1 MTGIYVALVVCLVL
15 GTALQFVVLPLFYFH
30 RGVNGDWYQ
39 FEEIYIPTESNW
51 IGSAGGIIS
60 TVLPRNGS
68 LTDRIRYHRLS
79 ECPDHSNIPNLNKLT
94 FYELDDSV
102 TMDQAEKIVFGAEA
116 LERARRATALADS
129 AIPKLIDKKIWF
141 KTSGRRIMEANLAEL
156 EMKIG
161 NYTFIPGGH
170 WRPNHCIP
178 KGKVAIIIPFRNR
191 FHHLSILLRYL
202 VPMLQRQ
209 LLEFGIFTV
218 NQENELSF
226 NRATLMNVGFMESL
240 NMSHW
245 DCFVFHDVDHVPL
258 SDLNYYGCSNMPRHF
273 ITGDNVWNYTLL
285 YENLFGGVTGFPGSD
300 IRKMNGF
307 PNVYWGWGGE
317 DDEIL
322 LRARKANLK
331 IWRRPRGRSRF
342 IGFYKVI
349 EHHHHSAP
357 KIPERYDL
365 LKNYSTRMNYDGLS
379 NLRYP
384 PPRLEIHPLY
394 VNISVDIFRLD

>member
-1 MTGIYVALVVCLVL
+1 MNGIQKAFAVCLVV
-15 GTALQFVVLPLFYFH
+15 GTTLQLVILPLFYFH
-30 RGVNGDWYQ
+30 RGMSGDWYQ
-39 FEEIYIPTESNW
+39 FEGEIYVRAESTRT
-51 IGSAGGIIS
+51 GSGRGVVGTAS
-60 TVLPRNGS
+60 RNGS
-68 LTDRIRYHRLS
+68 TTERILFHRLS
-79 ECPDHSNIPNLNKLT
+79 ECPDSNIPHLNNIS
-94 FYELDDSV
+94 FYDLDNI
-102 TMDQAEKIVFGAEA
+102 TMDQAESVVFGSE
-116 LERARRATALADS
+116 EFEKARRATTLADS
-129 AIPKLIDKKIWF
+129 LIPNLIDKNVWF
-141 KTSGRRIMEANLAEL
+141 KASGRRIMEANLAQL

-178 KGKVAIIIPFRNR
+178 VWKVAIIIPFRNR
-191 FHHLSILLRYL
+191 SHHLPILLRYL
-202 VPMLQRQ
+202 VPMLRRQ
-209 LLEFGIFTV
+209 LLEFGVFAV
-218 NQENELSF
+218 NQENDLNF

-273 ITGDNVWNYTLL
+273 ISGDSVWNYTLA
-285 YENLFGGVTGFPGSD
+285 YENLFGGVTGFLGSD

-322 LRARKANLK
+322 LRARRVKLK
-331 IWRRPRGRSRF
+331 IGRRPQGRNRF
-342 IGFYKVI
+342 IGFYKDI
-349 EHHHHSAP
+349 QHHHHSAAAM
-357 KIPERYDL
+357 PERHRL
-365 LKNYSTRMNYDGLS
+365 LRNYVKRMKYDGLS

-394 VNISVDIFRLD
+394 VNISVNIYRLH